1 MRHLVIKNAVAAM
14 RTKIRAGVII
24 AYYTDYCYYITKRTL
39 EIALPGYYYYQEYIS
54 YICFFSFNKL
64 DAFNLLNFLEKCIG
78 MQIILSCFT

>member
-1 MRHLVIKNAVAAM
+1 MRYLVIKNAVAAM
-14 RTKIRAGVII
+14 RTKMRAGVTIH
-24 AYYTDYCYYITKRTL
+24 YSYYITKRTL
-39 EIALPGYYYYQEYIS
+39 DITLPGYYYYQEYIS